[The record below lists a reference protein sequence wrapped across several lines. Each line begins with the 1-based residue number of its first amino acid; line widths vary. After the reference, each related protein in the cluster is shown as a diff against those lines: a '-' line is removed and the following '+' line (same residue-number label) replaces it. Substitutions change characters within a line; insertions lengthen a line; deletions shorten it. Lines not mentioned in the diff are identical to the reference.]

1 MLPRIVLTLHR
12 TQLDADNGQSIK
24 LGRFAI
30 SSSPHHSATEIVT
43 DSVAGPDHGNRDPN
57 PALLAAGIQ
66 IKDNSSPQ

>member
-43 DSVAGPDHGNRDPN
+43 VSVADPDHVDRDPD
-57 PALLAAGIQ
+57 PVPVRGER
-66 IKDNSSPQ
+66 